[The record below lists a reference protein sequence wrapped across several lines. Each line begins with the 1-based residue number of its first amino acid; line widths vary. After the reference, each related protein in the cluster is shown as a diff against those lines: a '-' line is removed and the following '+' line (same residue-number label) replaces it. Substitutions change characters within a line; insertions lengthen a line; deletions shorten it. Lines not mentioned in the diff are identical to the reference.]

1 MASPRASSR
10 PALHSKGL
18 MAADR
23 GRRMSR
29 TCGMHPDHQEALKKN
44 RVVLAKQL
52 LLSELL
58 EHLLEKDII
67 TLEMR
72 ELIQAKVGSFS
83 QNVELLNL
91 LPKRGPQ
98 AFEVFCV
105 ALRETKQGHLEDL
118 LLATVSDL
126 QHILPP
132 VRSPKNLSCD
142 YDVSFP
148 FPVCESCSPHK
159 RLHLSPGAV
168 THALDNGD
176 GPPSLHVKPCSPE
189 FYQTHYQLAYRL
201 QSQPRGLAL
210 VLSNVLFTGE
220 KDLEFR
226 SGGDVDHSTLITLF
240 KLLGYTV
247 HVLLDQTAQE
257 MQEKLQ
263 NFARLPAHR
272 LTDSCIVAL
281 LSHGVEG
288 GVYGVDGKLL
298 QLHEVF
304 RLFDNANCPSLQN
317 KPKMFFIQACRGDET
332 DRGVDQQDGKNQ
344 AVSPE
349 CEERDAGKEGML
361 KVRLPTRSD
370 MICGYACLKGTA
382 AMRNTKR
389 GSWYVEALKQVFS
402 ERACDMHVA
411 DMLVQVNA
419 LIKEREGYAPGTEFH
434 RCKEMSEYCS
444 TLCQHLYLFPG
455 HPPT

>member
-1 MASPRASSR
+1 MATPIAGSR
-10 PALHSKGL
+10 PALALNGL

-23 GRRMSR
+23 GRRILGV
-29 TCGMHPDHQEALKKN
+29 CGMHPDHQEALKKN
-44 RVVLAKQL
+44 RVLLAKQL

-58 EHLLEKDII
+58 EHLLEQDII
-67 TLEMR
+67 TFEMR
-72 ELIQAKVGSFS
+72 EHIQAKVGSFN

-91 LPKRGPQ
+91 LPKRGPR
-98 AFEVFCV
+98 AFDAFCE

-118 LLATVSDL
+118 LLSTLSGL
-126 QHILPP
+126 QQ
-132 VRSPKNLSCD
+132 V
-142 YDVSFP
+142 
-148 FPVCESCSPHK
+148 
-159 RLHLSPGAV
+159 LSP
-168 THALDNGD
+168 
-176 GPPSLHVKPCSPE
+176 
-189 FYQTHYQLAYRL
+189 AYRL
-201 QSQPRGLAL
+201 QSRPRGLAL
-210 VLSNVLFTGE
+210 VLSNVHFTGE
-220 KDLEFR
+220 KDLDSR
-226 SGGDVDHSTLITLF
+226 SGGDVDHRNLVTLF

-263 NFARLPAHR
+263 NFAQLSAHR
-272 LTDSCIVAL
+272 VTDSCIVAL

-288 GVYGVDGKLL
+288 GVYGVDGKVL
-298 QLHEVF
+298 QLQEVF

-332 DRGVDQQDGKNQ
+332 DRGVDQQDGKGPTL
-344 AVSPE
+344 SPE
-349 CEERDAGKEGML
+349 CEEGDAGRQELL
-361 KVRLPTRSD
+361 KMRLPTRSD
-370 MICGYACLKGTA
+370 MICGYACLRGTA

-389 GSWYVEALKQVFS
+389 GSWYVEALTQIFS

-411 DMLVQVNA
+411 DMLVKVNG

-444 TLCQHLYLFPG
+444 TLCRHLYLFPG

>member
-1 MASPRASSR
+1 MAAPSAGPRF
-10 PALHSKGL
+10 ALQQKGL
-18 MAADR
+18 MTADR
-23 GRRMSR
+23 GRRILGVY
-29 TCGMHPDHQEALKKN
+29 GMHPDHQEALKKN

-72 ELIQAKVGSFS
+72 EHIQAKVCSFS

-98 AFEVFCV
+98 AFDAFCV

-118 LLATVSDL
+118 LLTTLAGL

-132 VRSPKNLSCD
+132 LAKACYGGSCFLT
-142 YDVSFP
+142 VELRLQLESP
-148 FPVCESCSPHK
+148 FPDTVEHS
-159 RLHLSPGAV
+159 
-168 THALDNGD
+168 LDHGD
-176 GPPSLHVKPCSPE
+176 GPPGLQVKSCTPE
-189 FYQTHYQLAYRL
+189 FYQTHYQLSR
-201 QSQPRGLAL
+201 PRGLAL
-210 VLSNVLFTGE
+210 VLSNVHFTGE

-226 SGGDVDHSTLITLF
+226 SGGDVDHSTLVTLF
-240 KLLGYTV
+240 KLLGYKV

-257 MQEKLQ
+257 MQEKLR
-263 NFARLPAHR
+263 NFAQLPAHR
-272 LTDSCIVAL
+272 VTDSCIVAL

-288 GVYGVDGKLL
+288 GVYGL
-298 QLHEVF
+298 QEVF

-332 DRGVDQQDGKNQ
+332 DRGVDQQDGKNHER
-344 AVSPE
+344 SPE
-349 CEERDAGKEGML
+349 CEESDASKEEGL
-361 KVRLPTRSD
+361 KMRLPTRSD
-370 MICGYACLKGTA
+370 MICGYACLRGTA

-389 GSWYVEALKQVFS
+389 GSWYVEALAQVFS
-402 ERACDMHVA
+402 ERACDKHVA
-411 DMLVQVNA
+411 DMLVEVNA

-444 TLCQHLYLFPG
+444 TLCRHLYLFPG
-455 HPPT
+455 HPP

>member
-1 MASPRASSR
+1 MAAPTAGSWSTFE
-10 PALHSKGL
+10 HKEL

-23 GRRMSR
+23 GRRILGV
-29 TCGMHPDHQEALKKN
+29 CGMHPHHQETLKKN

-98 AFEVFCV
+98 AFDAFCE
-105 ALRETKQGHLEDL
+105 ALRETKQGHLEDML
-118 LLATVSDL
+118 LTTLSGL
-126 QHILPP
+126 QHVLPP
-132 VRSPKNLSCD
+132 LSCD
-142 YDVSFP
+142 YDLSLP
-148 FPVCESCSPHK
+148 FPVCESCPLYK
-159 RLHLSPGAV
+159 KLRLSTDTVEHS
-168 THALDNGD
+168 LDNKD
-176 GPPSLHVKPCSPE
+176 GPVCLQVKPCTPE
-189 FYQTHYQLAYRL
+189 FYQTHFQLAYRL
-201 QSQPRGLAL
+201 QSRPRGLAL
-210 VLSNVLFTGE
+210 VLSNVHFTGE
-220 KDLEFR
+220 KELEFR
-226 SGGDVDHSTLITLF
+226 SGGDVDHSTLVTLF
-240 KLLGYTV
+240 KLLDYDV
-247 HVLLDQTAQE
+247 HVLCDQTAQE

-263 NFARLPAHR
+263 NFAQLPAHR
-272 LTDSCIVAL
+272 VTDSCIVAL

-288 GVYGVDGKLL
+288 AIYGVDGKLL
-298 QLHEVF
+298 QLQEVF
-304 RLFDNANCPSLQN
+304 QLFDNANCPSLQN

-332 DRGVDQQDGKNQ
+332 DRGVDQQDGKNH
-344 AVSPE
+344 AGSPG
-349 CEERDAGKEGML
+349 CEESDAGKEKLPKM
-361 KVRLPTRSD
+361 RLPTRSD

-389 GSWYVEALKQVFS
+389 GSWYIEALAQVFS

-411 DMLVQVNA
+411 DMLVKVNA
-419 LIKEREGYAPGTEFH
+419 LIKDREGYAPGTEFH

-444 TLCQHLYLFPG
+444 TLCRHLYLFPG